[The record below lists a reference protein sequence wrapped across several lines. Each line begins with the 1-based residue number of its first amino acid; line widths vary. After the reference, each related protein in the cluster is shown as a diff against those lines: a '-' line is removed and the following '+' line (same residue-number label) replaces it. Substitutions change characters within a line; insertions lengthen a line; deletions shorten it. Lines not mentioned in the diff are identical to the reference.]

1 MKNEHVNVKLDRT
14 INAAVLTVSDTRT
27 KETDKGGNLAKE
39 LLSEINVEIT
49 DDHYTIVKDDK
60 QAITEQVQQWLNED
74 VDVIITTG
82 GTGIAQRDVTIEAVT
97 PLLTK

>member
-49 DDHYTIVKDDK
+49 DDHYT
-60 QAITEQVQQWLNED
+60 
-74 VDVIITTG
+74 
-82 GTGIAQRDVTIEAVT
+82 
-97 PLLTK
+97 